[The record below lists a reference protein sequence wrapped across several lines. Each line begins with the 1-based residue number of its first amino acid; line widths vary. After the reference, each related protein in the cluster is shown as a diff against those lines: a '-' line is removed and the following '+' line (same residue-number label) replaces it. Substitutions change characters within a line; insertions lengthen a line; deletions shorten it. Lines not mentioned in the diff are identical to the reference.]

1 VAYAGALTD
10 RWFASISTGF
20 SWNFQQTAGPVL
32 IPGTNYAISSK
43 FWRFSNP
50 VAISSPAAASYLAF
64 YQSVEAPMWRELSN
78 DVHSISILLRS
89 SVANLK
95 IGLFVVDTP
104 QSKTLS
110 KLITLGAANTWT
122 LMTFPNL
129 PVFPAGNF
137 SLLPGNVGYLVGIH
151 LVAGSNYTT
160 SANDTWLSNTG
171 GTGAIGLTNAYPI
184 NSTVDFAFFQHEPGP
199 CTQLMDLDFDTN
211 LTRSQR
217 YFQKSYDYGTKPG
230 SIGGTGAFVG
240 IINANF
246 SPGYN
251 FIPFKRTMA
260 KAPTMAGYS
269 NITGAINMA
278 RDVTA
283 NVDRAV
289 TGANNIGDAGFSGF
303 NLSAVNAALWICN
316 FHYTADTGW

>member
-1 VAYAGALTD
+1 LTD
-10 RWFASISTGF
+10 RWFASISAGF
-20 SWNFQQTAGPVL
+20 SWSFQQTAGPVL

-50 VAISSPAAASYLAF
+50 VAITSPAAASYLAF
-64 YQSVEAPMWRELSN
+64 YQSVEGPMWRELSN

-137 SLLPGNVGYLVGIH
+137 SLLPGNVGCLVGIH

-184 NSTVDFAFFQHEPGP
+184 NSTVDFAFWQHSPGSN
-199 CTQLMDLDFDTN
+199 TDLMDLPFSGPNGN
-211 LTRSQR
+211 LEACQR
-217 YFQKSYDYGTKPG
+217 FFQKSYSYGVKPG
-230 SIGGTGAFVG
+230 TVDNNGA
-240 IINANF
+240 ANF
-246 SPGYN
+246 GQPYTN
-251 FIPFKRTMA
+251 FTGVYTYVPFKKTMA
-260 KAPTMAGYS
+260 KQPTIVGYS
-269 NITGAINMA
+269 PATGAANSI
-278 RDVTA
+278 RDTTNNADRTVTA
-283 NVDRAV
+283 ILNA
-289 TGANNIGDAGFSGF
+289 GDSGFGGFSISGQATTG
-303 NLSAVNAALWICN
+303 NPGYSW
-316 FHYTADTGW
+316 HYTADTGW